1 MWTIW
6 REQNNGI
13 FNDVE
18 HCINNLKSFFFS
30 RSLHDWMTACGVFGL
45 PSPLT
50 GCNGLSQSQE
60 WLVGFDPSGEIVV
73 WEQDDEFWDRMPL
86 DWAMDGDHGE
96 QSLAILDA
104 IEEKFHRE
112 NMIACQKT
120 KGKRELLNLK
130 SSIDSGARRW
140 IGKAHM
146 T

>member
-1 MWTIW
+1 VAVLLCLMWTIW

-60 WLVGFDPSGEIVV
+60 WLVGFDPSG
-73 WEQDDEFWDRMPL
+73 
-86 DWAMDGDHGE
+86 AMDGDHGE